1 MDPLR
6 LAIDALTTLAM
17 VAGPLLLAS
26 LVSGVGIGIAQT
38 VTQINE
44 QSLSFLVKV
53 VAVAAVLVA
62 VGSGLAGSMAT
73 YTRRCFTGIEQ
84 VVR

>member
-6 LAIDALTTLAM
+6 LAIDALATLGM
-17 VAGPLLLAS
+17 VAGPLLIAS
-26 LVSGVGIGIAQT
+26 LVAGVGIGIAQT

-44 QSLSFLVKV
+44 QSISFLVKV
-53 VAVAAVLVA
+53 IAVSAVLVA
-62 VGSGLAGSMAT
+62 MGSALAGSMAT

>member
-6 LAIDALTTLAM
+6 LAIDALATLGM
-17 VAGPLLLAS
+17 VAGPLLVAS
-26 LVSGVGIGIAQT
+26 LVAGVGIGIAQT

-44 QSLSFLVKV
+44 QSISFLVKV
-53 VAVAAVLVA
+53 IAVSAVLVA
-62 VGSGLAGSMAT
+62 MGSALAGSMAT

>member
-6 LAIDALTTLAM
+6 LAIDALSTLGF
-17 VAGPLLLAS
+17 VAGPLLIAS
-26 LVSGVGIGIAQT
+26 LVAGVGIGIAQT

-44 QSLSFLVKV
+44 QSISFLVKV
-53 VAVAAVLVA
+53 VAVSLVLVGM
-62 VGSGLAGSMAT
+62 GSALAGSMVT
-73 YTRRCFTGIEQ
+73 YTRRCFSGIEQ

>member
-17 VAGPLLLAS
+17 VAGPLLVAS
-26 LVSGVGIGIAQT
+26 LVSGVAIGIAQT

-53 VAVAAVLVA
+53 VAVAAVLVGL
-62 VGSGLAGSMAT
+62 GSALAGSMVT
-73 YTRRCFTGIEQ
+73 YTRRCFTGIEH

>member
-6 LAIDALTTLAM
+6 LAIDALATLGF

-26 LVSGVGIGIAQT
+26 LVAGVGIGIAQT

-53 VAVAAVLVA
+53 IAVAAVLV
-62 VGSGLAGSMAT
+62 VMGSGLAGSMAT
-73 YTRRCFTGIEQ
+73 YTRRCFTGIEK

>member
-6 LAIDALTTLAM
+6 LAIDALTTLGF
-17 VAGPLLLAS
+17 VAGPLLVAS
-26 LVSGVGIGIAQT
+26 LLAGVGIGIAQT

-53 VAVAAVLVA
+53 IAVAAVLV
-62 VGSGLAGSMAT
+62 VMGSGLAGSMAT
-73 YTRRCFTGIEQ
+73 YTRRCFTGIEK

>member
-6 LAIDALTTLAM
+6 LAIDALATLGF

-26 LVSGVGIGIAQT
+26 LIAGIGIGIAQT

-53 VAVAAVLVA
+53 FAVAAVLV
-62 VGSGLAGSMAT
+62 VMGSGLAGSMAT
-73 YTRRCFTGIEQ
+73 YTRRCFTGIEK